1 MNIKIEQM
9 VVYRSGVIIMKKKFI
24 ILICALLF
32 LIGALAFIQIENK
45 YPYEGEDTLYF
56 TAFDNEILRFERYDY
71 ALGQNQVV
79 GVQKSVNKGKTFEKI
94 TEENI
99 VVSMEAKFVFLNNKL
114 GFAISKPNLTKN
126 NDYMGVK
133 VTQDGGK
140 TFIDG
145 KINYD
150 NPNIEILTIQDVPY
164 YDNKELKLKCSIYQL
179 KEDLTGYEDVELIFV
194 SADDGLTWN
203 LSDKDKISMNI
214 KENTLTDSGMTLIL
228 QNNTKQVYHYGLEYS
243 LEK

>member
-99 VVSMEAKFVFLNNKL
+99 VGAWGLNL
-114 GFAISKPNLTKN
+114 YF
-126 NDYMGVK
+126 
-133 VTQDGGK
+133 
-140 TFIDG
+140 
-145 KINYD
+145 
-150 NPNIEILTIQDVPY
+150 
-164 YDNKELKLKCSIYQL
+164 
-179 KEDLTGYEDVELIFV
+179 
-194 SADDGLTWN
+194 
-203 LSDKDKISMNI
+203 
-214 KENTLTDSGMTLIL
+214 
-228 QNNTKQVYHYGLEYS
+228 
-243 LEK
+243 